1 MSKKKVSGNTMTLK
15 DFHGGS
21 IPSDLSL
28 PSAPGV
34 TVRPSDHSGQ
44 DRPNSWGN
52 PIGRPDNWSR
62 PQSSPA
68 TRPFDDKTPFLTH
81 TARIGRNF
89 DEDERKPLDG
99 ISAPRRTISDESIQ
113 VPASRVELKSE
124 YGSSGSLV
132 GWQGLAPSGVVNAYA
147 AKVNEVTHVGVNSQN
162 LGGNSGLAVGGGY
175 PNAWAARK
183 EMVGVNEP
191 VQQSA
196 WSGPTAVLKLARA
209 SALEKVSSGRWQSKH
224 AIHFQADVEDLMS
237 PKIETVFQ
245 SNSYGSSS
253 HERVD
258 VLGGRDYQ
266 DATLA
271 RQVERGLHIEDGVQA
286 ARKELP
292 RYEMAMGPKYS
303 DVKERNAAIHT
314 DRTPLARDDGRLSGS
329 ELQPAVPLEPSERPK
344 LKLLPRT
351 KPLESSE
358 KPAIDHRQ
366 GCQRAND
373 TGHAEAFEVYGNMYP
388 TKLSMA
394 ITESVPQAL
403 EHPKLSLK
411 SRLQPL
417 EQLEGSIEKD
427 RNAVFGGARPRELVL
442 KERGIGDVAINNHD
456 LVQQFDRTEHNVPRI
471 ERYMRG
477 KDWKENPIL
486 AENSEKTESP
496 LLDEKIGKRYERK
509 DHRQDIE
516 RVDVQRRNWRAES
529 WRNSR
534 ETERNQQ
541 QVERPPSPETW
552 RKPVVQ
558 VKPDSPDSGGP
569 RHGKVAS
576 AIELAQAFSR
586 SVSDP
591 KTADHFSGQRGH
603 PGRTQMPF
611 SRLMGPTPR
620 PQINGY

>member
-21 IPSDLSL
+21 IPSDLPL

-34 TVRPSDHSGQ
+34 TVKPSDHSGQ

-62 PQSSPA
+62 PHSSPA

-99 ISAPRRTISDESIQ
+99 VSAPRRTISDESIR
-113 VPASRVELKSE
+113 VPASRVELKPE

-132 GWQGLAPSGVVNAYA
+132 GWQGLAPSGVVKAYA

-224 AIHFQADVEDLMS
+224 ANHFQADVEDLMS
-237 PKIETVFQ
+237 PEIETIFQ

-253 HERVD
+253 LERVD

-271 RQVERGLHIEDGVQA
+271 RQVERGQHIEDGFRA

-292 RYEMAMGPKYS
+292 RYEMAVGPKYS
-303 DVKERNAAIHT
+303 DVKEWNAAIHT
-314 DRTPLARDDGRLSGS
+314 DRTPLARDDGRLIGS
-329 ELQPAVPLEPSERPK
+329 ELQPPLPLEPSERPK

-366 GCQRAND
+366 ACQQVSD

-388 TKLSMA
+388 AKLSMA
-394 ITESVPQAL
+394 IHESVPQAV

-427 RNAVFGGARPRELVL
+427 RNALFGGARPRELVL
-442 KERGIGDVAINNHD
+442 KERGIGDVTINSHD
-456 LVQQFDRTEHNVPRI
+456 LVQQFDRVEHNVPRI
-471 ERYMRG
+471 ERDMKG
-477 KDWKENPIL
+477 KDWKANPSP
-486 AENSEKTESP
+486 ADYGEKTENP
-496 LLDEKIGKRYERK
+496 LLGQRIGKRHERK
-509 DHRQDIE
+509 DHRQEIE
-516 RVDVQRRNWRAES
+516 RVDMQRNWRNES
-529 WRNSR
+529 RRNNR
-534 ETERNQQ
+534 ETERKQQ

-552 RKPVVQ
+552 RKPVEQ
-558 VKPDSPDSGGP
+558 PKPDSLDSGGP

-576 AIELAQAFSR
+576 AVELAQAFSR

-591 KTADHFSGQRGH
+591 KAADRFSGQRSL
-603 PGRTQMPF
+603 PGRNQMPF